1 MTSEAPF
8 TIRRYAGISL
18 PKSMTVAWYGGGDSQ
33 GFPRAWAREGCS
45 FPGEHV
51 RPVGSKL
58 TLLFEVPGGFV
69 QAQAVVRNVCL
80 SEGMGVEFTHLRPQ
94 ARLLVGRLAQ
104 ALVAVKSP
112 PDGCLKA
119 EAFQATSGS
128 CGFPFRL

>member
-58 TLLFEVPGGFV
+58 TLLFEGPGGFV
-69 QAQAVVRNVCL
+69 
-80 SEGMGVEFTHLRPQ
+80 FRPR
-94 ARLLVGRLAQ
+94 RLCVTFALAKEWGWNSLIC
-104 ALVAVKSP
+104 ALK
-112 PDGCLKA
+112 PDCSLDDLLK
-119 EAFQATSGS
+119 
-128 CGFPFRL
+128 PLLP